1 MTFREAE
8 DFLLGRE
15 LFGWKLGLERM
26 HRFLAE
32 LGNPHEQFA
41 SIHVAGTNG
50 KGSVTAM
57 TDAILRRAGL
67 KVGRYTSPHL
77 VSLRERM
84 RIDGMAIPEERV
96 CDLVARY
103 RDVIVALECTFFET
117 MTGLAFRYFADQHA
131 DIAVVEVG
139 LGGRLDATNVI
150 KPLVSVITNLSFDH
164 TDHLGNTMKAIAG
177 EKAGIIKPG
186 IPCIMGVLPEE
197 GRVVVADR
205 CAELD
210 SPLFEARK
218 YVYIDQLKFT
228 DEGTFFGARTPL
240 YNYPELF
247 LPLPGP
253 HQAANARIA
262 VVVAELLVSSGVCQ
276 HPLPVKEGFADV
288 TWPGRFSKVKTRP
301 IIILDVAHNAG
312 GMQKLGWM
320 LRRFYGDRRIFLVI
334 GLMKDKAIE
343 DILQRLPRN
352 LQRIFAVPA
361 PTHRTLPAPDLATAM
376 TKHGLQPQICTT
388 VAEGIAAAR
397 AAAGNEDV
405 ICITGSHYVVG
416 EALSGIKHLTI

>member
-1 MTFREAE
+1 MIYREAE
-8 DFLLGRE
+8 AFLSGRE

-41 SIHVAGTNG
+41 SVHVAGTNG

-57 TDAILRRAGL
+57 TDAILRSAGL

-84 RIDGMAIPEERV
+84 RIDGMAIPEERI
-96 CDLVARY
+96 CNLVARY

-117 MTGLAFRYFADQHA
+117 MTGLAFRYFADEQV
-131 DIAVVEVG
+131 DMAVVEVG
-139 LGGRLDATNVI
+139 LGGRLDATNVVN
-150 KPLVSVITNLSFDH
+150 PLVTVITNLSFDH

-186 IPCIMGVLPEE
+186 IPCIIGVLPQDGHGVIA
-197 GRVVVADR
+197 GR
-205 CAELD
+205 CEELD
-210 SPLFEARK
+210 SPLLEARK
-218 YVYIDQLKFT
+218 YVHIDQLKFT
-228 DEGTFFGARTPL
+228 DEGTFFSARTPL
-240 YNYPELF
+240 CNYADLF

-253 HQAANARIA
+253 HQVANARIA
-262 VVVAELLVSSGVCQ
+262 IVVAEALASLDVCR
-276 HPLPVKEGFADV
+276 HPLPIKEGIAEVD
-288 TWPGRFSKVKTRP
+288 WPGRFSKVQTGP
-301 IIILDVAHNAG
+301 VIVLDVAHNAG

-320 LRRFYGDRRIFLVI
+320 LRKFYSDRRIFLVI
-334 GLMKDKAIE
+334 GLMKDKAID
-343 DILQRLPRN
+343 DILQGLPRN

-361 PTHRTLPAPDLATAM
+361 PTHRTLPALDLATAM
-376 TKHGLQPQICTT
+376 TKRGLQPQICTT

-397 AAAGNEDV
+397 AAAGDEDV

-416 EALSGIKHLTI
+416 EALCGIKHLTI